1 MARAHSR
8 ASVVLVMPG
17 DSRRSSTAADS
28 LPPQLN
34 AARIGSRL
42 LPQPRWA
49 AILASPLHELT
60 GFSLSVDCLT
70 SGCARER
77 TFAVA
82 ELANFYGGAAHVVR
96 RRLWRPGRGDD
107 RADTQQARPATPC
120 AVAGAGGEGV
130 ATG

>member
-1 MARAHSR
+1 MARANSC
-8 ASVVLVMPG
+8 ACVVLMIPG
-17 DSRRSSTAADS
+17 NSRRNSTAADS
-28 LPPQLN
+28 SPPRAK

-96 RRLWRPGRGDD
+96 RRLWRPPGW
-107 RADTQQARPATPC
+107 
-120 AVAGAGGEGV
+120 
-130 ATG
+130 